1 IEPVRLSH
9 DALRAEAAALG
20 LTARQVDVAM
30 MLTKRMSNREIA
42 AALEISPHTAHHHT
56 DVVLRKL
63 RTRSRLDVA
72 DRLASMRW
80 THSDSRNTG

>member
-1 IEPVRLSH
+1 
-9 DALRAEAAALG
+9 
-20 LTARQVDVAM
+20 M

-42 AALEISPHTAHHHT
+42 AALEISPHTTTQTWCSGSFGPAL
-56 DVVLRKL
+56 DW
-63 RTRSRLDVA
+63 DVA